1 MLDNAIEVAVA
12 TAVDV
17 ADVAPVPSWS
27 IPSPFPV
34 LPLLPGPVFEN
45 PLSFS
50 VVNRA
55 VGLKRRSKLPATTKV
70 LLPVALV
77 LVGASVVVAAG
88 GACDECG
95 KAVAKVAV
103 AT

>member
-1 MLDNAIEVAVA
+1 MCTLSTSRDSQRPFEVAVA

-27 IPSPFPV
+27 IPSPFLV
-34 LPLLPGPVFEN
+34 LPLLPGPVFES

-55 VGLKRRSKLPATTKV
+55 VGLKRREQ
-70 LLPVALV
+70 VARDNK
-77 LVGASVVVAAG
+77 GASASGAG
-88 GACDECG
+88 AGRG
-95 KAVAKVAV
+95 IGRSGSRWRLR
-103 AT
+103 